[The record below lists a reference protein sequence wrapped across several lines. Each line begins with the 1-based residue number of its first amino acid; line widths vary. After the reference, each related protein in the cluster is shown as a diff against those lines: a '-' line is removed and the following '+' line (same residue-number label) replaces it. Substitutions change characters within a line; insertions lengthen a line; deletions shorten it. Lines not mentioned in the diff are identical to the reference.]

1 MKRLPTLLALA
12 AVLCAPVLVHADAPL
27 PIQADTDG
35 VTGAWNIT
43 GQVEGFPVTVRCDFQ
58 RHGDAVGGV
67 CHDDGTGA
75 AHMIS
80 SGSVRGDKITWS
92 YKRRFL
98 LAMFEPQYHGQIVGD
113 SMRGDISVAGHNGA
127 FTADRD

>member
-1 MKRLPTLLALA
+1 MKRLPILIALV
-12 AVLCAPVLVHADAPL
+12 AVLFAPMLVR
-27 PIQADTDG
+27 ADTDS
-35 VTGAWNIT
+35 VNGAWTIN
-43 GQVEGFPVTVRCDFQ
+43 GKVEGFPVTVRCEFQ
-58 RHGDAVGGV
+58 RRGDQLGGV
-67 CHDDGTGA
+67 CQDDGGAGA
-75 AHMIS
+75 AHVIS
-80 SGSVRGDKITWS
+80 TGSVRGDQVTWS